1 MNSSKKEKVKASFK
15 TFSVSFWTLISRVF
29 GVLRDITT
37 TYVLGAGI
45 AHDIFVVMLK
55 IPNLF
60 RRMVAEGA
68 FNQAFIPV
76 LTEYKSTKSKEE
88 LKSLLDVSFTAISS
102 LVLTLSIIFM
112 IFAPIIVLIFAPGF
126 YFDPLKK
133 DLAIEILRITFPYLF
148 FISIVAFFGSV
159 LNSFNVFS
167 IPAATPIAFNLSIIV
182 GATFF
187 TEYFQLPVLAIAWGV
202 FIAGILQLLINLIP
216 IIKLKLIPKFKL
228 NFNNPGLKKIFIL
241 MLPGILSGG
250 IIQINILVDTI
261 FASLLKTGSPTW
273 LYLSDRLIQL
283 PLGIFAIAAATV
295 ILPALS
301 SSSATNN
308 VLEFNRKFNWAIKF
322 IFLLGIPSSIGLYFL
337 SYEII
342 NILFLRGEFSE
353 LDVIN
358 TSYSL
363 KAFCFGLVAFMTIK
377 ILNVGFFAKQDPK
390 TPMYVALLSLFLN
403 VGLNWLLAF
412 KFGYGHVGLA
422 IGSVISAIVSFIVL
436 MFFLL
441 KRSILVLETQS
452 FVFLFKIIISSLGLL
467 TFLTAIHMFSSNWIE
482 LNLLIQF
489 ISLSAIIL
497 VGSSI
502 YFGLMFVQ
510 GLRINFFRE

>member
-159 LNSFNVFS
+159 LNSFNIFS
-167 IPAATPIAFNLSIIV
+167 IPAATPIAFNLSI
-182 GATFF
+182 
-187 TEYFQLPVLAIAWGV
+187 
-202 FIAGILQLLINLIP
+202 
-216 IIKLKLIPKFKL
+216 
-228 NFNNPGLKKIFIL
+228 
-241 MLPGILSGG
+241 
-250 IIQINILVDTI
+250 LV
-261 FASLLKTGSPTW
+261 
-273 LYLSDRLIQL
+273 
-283 PLGIFAIAAATV
+283 
-295 ILPALS
+295 
-301 SSSATNN
+301 
-308 VLEFNRKFNWAIKF
+308 
-322 IFLLGIPSSIGLYFL
+322 
-337 SYEII
+337 
-342 NILFLRGEFSE
+342 
-353 LDVIN
+353 
-358 TSYSL
+358 
-363 KAFCFGLVAFMTIK
+363 
-377 ILNVGFFAKQDPK
+377 
-390 TPMYVALLSLFLN
+390 
-403 VGLNWLLAF
+403 
-412 KFGYGHVGLA
+412 
-422 IGSVISAIVSFIVL
+422 
-436 MFFLL
+436 
-441 KRSILVLETQS
+441 
-452 FVFLFKIIISSLGLL
+452 
-467 TFLTAIHMFSSNWIE
+467 
-482 LNLLIQF
+482 
-489 ISLSAIIL
+489 
-497 VGSSI
+497 
-502 YFGLMFVQ
+502 
-510 GLRINFFRE
+510 